1 MLKLYQYLVD
11 LDGHSRETHT
21 IRVIMVR
28 LLKLS
33 AKRSLV
39 YTDPELSSGTKLSI
53 IPTNQSTVV
62 YYIQLFLSQQ
72 LKDNEV
78 PELW

>member
-11 LDGHSRETHT
+11 LDEHSGETHT
-21 IRVIMVR
+21 IRVMMIR

-39 YTDPELSSGTKLSI
+39 YMDPELSSGTKLST

-62 YYIQLFLSQQ
+62 YYIQLSESATERQ
-72 LKDNEV
+72 
-78 PELW
+78 